1 MTHSTPAAV
10 LWDMDGT
17 LIDSEPYWISAEI
30 RVVESFGGEWT
41 HEDAMSCVGNGLV
54 ESARVMQTKGV
65 TLDAQVIVDQLT
77 DSVMAQLKEFGIPWR
92 PGARELLT
100 ELRES
105 EVPTALVTMSIG
117 RMAQHVVENLGFHG
131 FDAVVT
137 GDDVEHAKPHPQ
149 PYHMGAA
156 ALGVEISDCVAIEDS
171 PPGASSAYASGATVI
186 GVPFMVDIPEEKTHV
201 LWPTLEG
208 RTLDHLSELHAKVTT
223 R

>member
-41 HEDAMSCVGNGLV
+41 HEDAMSCVGNGLL

-65 TLDAQVIVDQLT
+65 TLDAPVIVDQLT
-77 DSVMAQLKEFGIPWR
+77 DSVMTQLKESGIPWR

-100 ELRES
+100 ELREAG
-105 EVPTALVTMSIG
+105 VPTALVTMSIG
-117 RMAQHVVENLGFHG
+117 RMARHIVDNLGFHG
-131 FDAVVT
+131 FDAVVS

-149 PYHMGAA
+149 PYFMGAA
-156 ALGVEISDCVAIEDS
+156 ALGVDISDCVAIEDS

-186 GVPFMVDIPEEKTHV
+186 GVPFMVDIPEEKTHA

>member
-17 LIDSEPYWISAEI
+17 LINSEPYWISAEI
-30 RVVESFGGEWT
+30 KVVESFGGEWT
-41 HEDAMSCVGNGLV
+41 HEDAMSCVGNGLL
-54 ESARVMQTKGV
+54 ESARVMQAKGV
-65 TLDAQVIVDQLT
+65 TLDAQDIVDQLT
-77 DSVMAQLKEFGIPWR
+77 DSVMAQLKESGIPWR

-100 ELRES
+100 ELREAG
-105 EVPTALVTMSIG
+105 VPTALVTMSIG

-149 PYHMGAA
+149 PYRQGAA
-156 ALGVEISDCVAIEDS
+156 ALGVDITDCVAIEDS
-171 PPGASSAYASGATVI
+171 PPGASSAHAAGATVI
-186 GVPFMVDIPEEKTHV
+186 GVPFMVDIPEEKTHA
-201 LWPTLEG
+201 LWPTLDG

>member
-30 RVVESFGGEWT
+30 RVVESYGGEWT
-41 HEDAMSCVGNGLV
+41 HEDAMSCVGNGLL

-65 TLDAQVIVDQLT
+65 TLEAQVIVDQLT

-100 ELRES
+100 ELREAGI
-105 EVPTALVTMSIG
+105 PTALVTMSIG
-117 RMAQHVVENLGFHG
+117 RMARHIVEHLGFHG
-131 FDAVVT
+131 FDAVIT

-149 PYHMGAA
+149 PYLLGAA

-171 PPGASSAYASGATVI
+171 PPGVSSAQASGATVI

-208 RTLDHLSELHAKVTT
+208 RTLNHVSEIHAKVTAQ
-223 R
+223 

>member
-1 MTHSTPAAV
+1 
-10 LWDMDGT
+10 MDGT

-41 HEDAMSCVGNGLV
+41 HEDAMSCVGNGLL

-105 EVPTALVTMSIG
+105 GIPTALVTMSIG